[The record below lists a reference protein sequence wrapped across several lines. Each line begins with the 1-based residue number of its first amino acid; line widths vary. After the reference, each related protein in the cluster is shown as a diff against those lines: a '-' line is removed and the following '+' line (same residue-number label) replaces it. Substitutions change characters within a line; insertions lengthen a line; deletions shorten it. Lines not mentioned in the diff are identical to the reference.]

1 METSE
6 SKKKN
11 KETSLKKKKINADRE
26 GKFQEIEKL
35 CHDEKHLAVKNI
47 SIQLTSM
54 SKWWLE
60 KPLKVVHTIIKM
72 TPVLAHVNVFF
83 DCNAYEKHAFTLV
96 EAKCEICLKTVF
108 RVLEFNG
115 DGKLQ
120 RYGAY
125 TRKLDNLITLN
136 IDIDL
141 SMKEVSEMND
151 RINMKKYHVYTNS
164 C

>member
-1 METSE
+1 
-6 SKKKN
+6 
-11 KETSLKKKKINADRE
+11 
-26 GKFQEIEKL
+26 
-35 CHDEKHLAVKNI
+35 
-47 SIQLTSM
+47 
-54 SKWWLE
+54 
-60 KPLKVVHTIIKM
+60 
-72 TPVLAHVNVFF
+72 
-83 DCNAYEKHAFTLV
+83 
-96 EAKCEICLKTVF
+96 
-108 RVLEFNG
+108 LEFNG

-141 SMKEVSEMND
+141 SMKEVSEMHD